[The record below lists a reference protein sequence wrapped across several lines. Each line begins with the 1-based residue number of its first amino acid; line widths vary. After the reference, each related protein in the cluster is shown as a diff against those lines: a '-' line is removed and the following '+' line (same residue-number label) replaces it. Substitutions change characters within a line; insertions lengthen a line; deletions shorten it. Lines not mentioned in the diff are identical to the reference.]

1 MHFSEKEKKIIKSVV
16 SGEIY
21 DLQSYL
27 SVMVPLKEEINTW
40 GSFMGGNVSV
50 MQGENVKMVEGEDAL
65 VRELSFFIALCC
77 KLQSVQLLQ
86 VLENATTKV
95 VPKMLMRQP
104 VGASIPSKIS
114 NLFAKNMHF
123 EIVPFNELNQFIADD
138 FLTVEERNLQ
148 DERNAREEAQKT
160 TVIVAIV
167 SLLIS
172 TATSVGVTYFNYKT
186 YSTERKVSISN
197 LDVIKY
203 PIPVSITES
212 PNQVEGA
219 TKSSNSALKREVI
232 TVKK

>member
-1 MHFSEKEKKIIKSVV
+1 MHFSEKEKEIIKSVA

-21 DLQSYL
+21 DLPSYL
-27 SVMVPLKEEINTW
+27 SVRVPLKEETNTW
-40 GSFMGGNVSV
+40 GHFMGGNVSIG
-50 MQGENVKMVEGEDAL
+50 QGENVKMVKDEDVLA
-65 VRELSFFIALCC
+65 RELSFFIALCY

-86 VLENATTKV
+86 VLENATTKA
-95 VPKMLMRQP
+95 VPKMLMRQGSI
-104 VGASIPSKIS
+104 GASVPAKIS

-148 DERNAREEAQKT
+148 DERKAREEAQKT

-203 PIPVSITES
+203 PIPVSITEP
-212 PNQVEGA
+212 PNQVEVLPKA
-219 TKSSNSALKREVI
+219 LTRRSSGKLSR
-232 TVKK
+232 